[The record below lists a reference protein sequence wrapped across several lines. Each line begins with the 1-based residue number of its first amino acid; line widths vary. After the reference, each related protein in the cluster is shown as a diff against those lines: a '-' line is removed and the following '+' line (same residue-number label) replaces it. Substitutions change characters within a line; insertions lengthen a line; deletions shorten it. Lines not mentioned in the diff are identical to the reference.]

1 MALETAPAENEVEA
15 TAETPSEE
23 VVAEATEAPAEVTE
37 EAPVEAAP
45 EAEAS
50 EGEAEEAPSV
60 PETPDA
66 YDIAL
71 PEEIKLAG
79 GEAVTFDEK
88 DPMLAEFK
96 AKAHELGLSQEQFT
110 DFLSFGANFLKA
122 NLDGIST
129 VTQEAVQ
136 EQIAKLGKTPEQQE
150 QRVQNLFS
158 ALTKRGNEQ
167 GATALMNEVR
177 TVESF
182 EFLEKLLEGANGMGG
197 KRTPAIN
204 GTIKE
209 RPPIHER
216 LFGQTSR

>member
-1 MALETAPAENEVEA
+1 MALEPAAAEDVVETPAEA
-15 TAETPSEE
+15 PSEE
-23 VVAEATEAPAEVTE
+23 PVAEAVEAPVAEAQATEEAPAE
-37 EAPVEAAP
+37 AAP
-45 EAEAS
+45 
-50 EGEAEEAPSV
+50 EGEAEEAPAV

-79 GEAVTFDEK
+79 GEAIKFDEK
-88 DPMLAEFK
+88 DPMLNEFK
-96 AKAHELGLSQEQFT
+96 AKAHDLGLTQEQFT

-129 VTQEAVQ
+129 VTQEQVQ

-158 ALTKRGNEQ
+158 ALTKRGDEQ

-182 EFLEKLLEGANGMGG
+182 TFLEKLLEGANGMGG